1 MNEEIA
7 RLLERGELH
16 LASIQKR
23 AIAFLI
29 DELLLSA
36 LLMIILWE
44 GFSSAGTL
52 EAMVALTNAYVL
64 EYIGMKI
71 LYQTVFVMLYG
82 ATIGKIVMKIRV
94 VEIATLANPSFM
106 PAFNRAVFRIIS
118 EMIFYLGFLWAML
131 DPARQAW
138 HDKTARTL
146 VVDA

>member
-1 MNEEIA
+1 MNEEIV

-23 AIAFLI
+23 AVAFLI

-44 GFSSAGTL
+44 GFSSAETL
-52 EAMVALTNAYVL
+52 EEMVALTNAYVL

-82 ATIGKIVMKIRV
+82 ATIGKIVMKIRI

-106 PAFNRAVFRIIS
+106 SAFNRAVFRIIS
-118 EMIFYLGFLWAML
+118 EMIFYLGFIWAML
-131 DPARQAW
+131 DASRQAW

>member
-1 MNEEIA
+1 MHEEIA
-7 RLLERGELH
+7 RLLEREGLR
-16 LASIQKR
+16 LASVQKR
-23 AIAFLI
+23 ALAFLI

-36 LLMIILWE
+36 LLMILLWD
-44 GFSSAGTL
+44 GFSSAGSL

-106 PAFNRAVFRIIS
+106 ASFNRAVFRIIS
-118 EMIFYLGFLWAML
+118 EMIFYLGFLWAVL
-131 DPARQAW
+131 DPSRQAW

>member
-7 RLLERGELH
+7 RLLERGELQ
-16 LASIQKR
+16 LASIPKR
-23 AIAFLI
+23 ALAFLI

-44 GFSSAGTL
+44 GFSSAESL
-52 EAMVALTNAYVL
+52 EAMIALTNAYVL

-82 ATIGKIVMKIRV
+82 ATIGKIVMKIRI
-94 VEIATLANPSFM
+94 VEIATLSNPSFM
-106 PAFNRAVFRIIS
+106 SAFNRAVFRIIS

-131 DPARQAW
+131 DASRQTW